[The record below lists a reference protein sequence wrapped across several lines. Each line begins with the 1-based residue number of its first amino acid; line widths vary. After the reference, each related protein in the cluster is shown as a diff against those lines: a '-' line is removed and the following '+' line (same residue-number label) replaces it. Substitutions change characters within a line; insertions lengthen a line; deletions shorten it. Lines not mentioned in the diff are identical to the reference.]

1 MSALLASAGLKG
13 SSMPFG
19 RQHAV
24 ACPMRCMRGLLVV
37 GWLLLSCH
45 SLAGVD
51 TPLTLDEVWRLAEA
65 AHPMLRAA
73 QANLAAVE
81 GQRADTRSLLWN
93 NPQLSA
99 ETIRREARQ
108 PGFSPERWREWNA
121 GLSQTFEVAGQ
132 QAYRR
137 EAADQDMAA
146 FLAGLQEIRL
156 QVRADVEQRFV
167 RVLALQLR
175 IATEATALQLVE
187 DASTAVQKRVMAGQD
202 SHLDGNLAI
211 VEAERSRNLVASLRE
226 RLVAA
231 RADLASAV
239 QLAPESLPEVAG
251 ELMPAL
257 TSYTLDQLL
266 AAARAR
272 PHLHALE
279 RREAA
284 AASRLSLERASVFP
298 DVTLGMTAGREGAVD
313 VRERVV
319 GFSVSVPLPLFR
331 RNATGIGK
339 ATTEL
344 TQAQIER
351 QVSSRD
357 IPAQVR
363 ALWLQ
368 VESLRARVRRLEANV
383 QTSLDQNQQL
393 SAKSYRAGEIGLLQL
408 IVVNRQVLDGRRD
421 LIDARSELRLATI
434 ALETE
439 AGWTGAGAAR

>member
-1 MSALLASAGLKG
+1 
-13 SSMPFG
+13 
-19 RQHAV
+19 
-24 ACPMRCMRGLLVV
+24 MRCMRELLVV
-37 GWLLLSCH
+37 GWLLLSCL
-45 SLAGVD
+45 SVAGAA
-51 TPLTLDEVWRLAEA
+51 TPLILDEAWRLAEA
-65 AHPMLRAA
+65 AHPTLRAA
-73 QANLAAVE
+73 QANLAAVD
-81 GQRADTRSLLWN
+81 GQRTDTRSLLWN
-93 NPQLSA
+93 NPLLAA

-108 PGFSPERWREWNA
+108 VGLSADRWREWNA
-121 GLSQTFEVAGQ
+121 SLSQTFEVAGQ

-202 SHLDGNLAI
+202 SRLDGNLAI

-439 AGWTGAGAAR
+439 AGWTGTGAAR